1 MSDCLWPYGL
11 YCPWNSPD
19 QNTGVGSWSLLQ
31 GIFPTQGWNPG
42 PPHCRWIVVNNCY
55 SGPSLNLQQFVNS
68 FGSNSLKLIFCSFLR
83 FPRQEYWSGLPC
95 PSPQDLSN
103 PGEDAGLL
111 TLLVDSLPTETLG
124 KPFQFHCRF
133 FFLNFRAV
141 PRSISSEIHSVMSNS
156 LRSPWTI

>member
-1 MSDCLWPYGL
+1 MDYTVHGILQARILEWVAGPFSRGYVQPRGGTQV
-11 YCPWNSPD
+11 PHV
-19 QNTGVGSWSLLQ
+19 VGELFTRPL
-31 GIFPTQGWNPG
+31 
-42 PPHCRWIVVNNCY
+42 VNNCY

-68 FGSNSLKLIFCSFLR
+68 LGSNSLKLIFCSFLR

-95 PSPQDLSN
+95 SSPQDLSN
-103 PGEDAGLL
+103 PGIECRSP
-111 TLLVDSLPTETLG
+111 TLLVDSLPNETLG